1 MASNLFD
8 KILDV
13 FGMGDDMDYE
23 DENENEE
30 MNTLETG
37 SIEVIPNN
45 RKGKVVSINPNSNAK
60 VVIVEPLEFDEIT
73 TLCDCLK
80 SKKIVI
86 INLKSVDSRLAQ
98 RFVDFAGGA
107 AYALDGEIQEVSP
120 GVLLLTP
127 VNVDVSSDLKDELSN
142 RGIFS
147 WTGK

>member
-23 DENENEE
+23 DENEE

-60 VVIVEPLEFDEIT
+60 VVIVEPLEFEEIT